1 MGRTTL
7 GHKFSEIAFTPA
19 VKALQEQNGSRRSYA
34 RFEGGADNHNVI
46 GPAEAQFIGA
56 RDSFYMASTSETGWP
71 YLQHRGGPKGFLQVL
86 NSKELGFA
94 ELSGNRQFITQGN
107 LQGDNRVSL
116 FLMDYPNRSRLKIF
130 GRAHISE
137 DAELVTRLTM
147 PDYST
152 KVERAVVIALE
163 AFDWNCPK
171 YITPRYTAEELQALR
186 EMIQ

>member
-1 MGRTTL
+1 M

-19 VKALQEQNGSRRSYA
+19 VKALQEQDGSRRSYA

-46 GPAEAQFIGA
+46 GPAEAQFIAA

-71 YLQHRGGPKGFLQVL
+71 YIQHRGGPKGFLQVL
-86 NSKELGFA
+86 NAKELGFA
-94 ELSGNRQFITQGN
+94 ELSGNRQYITQGN
-107 LQGDNRVSL
+107 LRGDDRVSL

-130 GRAHISE
+130 GRARVSE
-137 DAELVTRLTM
+137 DANLIARLT
-147 PDYST
+147 PSGYGA
-152 KVERAVVIALE
+152 KVERAVIITLE

>member
-1 MGRTTL
+1 M

-19 VKALQEQNGSRRSYA
+19 VKSLQERSGSRRSYA
-34 RFEGGADNHNVI
+34 RFESGADNHNVI
-46 GPAEAQFIGA
+46 GSAEAHFISA

-71 YLQHRGGPKGFLQVL
+71 YIQHRGGPKGFLQVL
-86 NSKELGFA
+86 NAKELGFA

-107 LQGDNRVSL
+107 LLGDDRVSL

-130 GRAHISE
+130 GRARVSE
-137 DAELVTRLTM
+137 DAELMARLTM
-147 PDYST
+147 PDYGA

-171 YITPRYTAEELQALR
+171 HITPRYTVEELQAVR
-186 EMIQ
+186 EMVQ